1 MTLKPVRLDSVSMS
15 YIAMHD
21 QLSIHACITYLL
33 IHNHPFMDVVSVNV
47 LCLSQNIVVFVLYR
61 MQATSKIILV
71 ATAAETIHM
80 FSEATLLSLYMKE
93 AQFSANQSK
102 KNYKDYFK
110 NLACL
115 LMC

>member
-1 MTLKPVRLDSVSMS
+1 
-15 YIAMHD
+15 
-21 QLSIHACITYLL
+21 
-33 IHNHPFMDVVSVNV
+33 
-47 LCLSQNIVVFVLYR
+47 